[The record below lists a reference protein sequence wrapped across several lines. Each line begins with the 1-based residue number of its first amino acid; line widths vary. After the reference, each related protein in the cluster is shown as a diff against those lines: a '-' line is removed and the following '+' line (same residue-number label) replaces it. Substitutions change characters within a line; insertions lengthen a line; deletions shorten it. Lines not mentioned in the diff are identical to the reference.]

1 MQEYV
6 VREPLHQNGKFH
18 EDCVGNSDPKSGSIG
33 LCSKNVFNEKLLLF
47 IHRKQWK
54 INYKHVYDIHEIILL
69 NYDI

>member
-33 LCSKNVFNEKLLLF
+33 LCSKNEFNFRETSSLHSQKAVGNKL
-47 IHRKQWK
+47 
-54 INYKHVYDIHEIILL
+54 
-69 NYDI
+69 